1 MDGGCLFDLSTF
13 VFSIVLFIDKHPRPI
28 LLSASRASPV
38 DSYGGYATLLHT
50 LQIIVARD
58 YTSMFREI
66 TLRCCERLHFDVAR
80 DYISI

>member
-1 MDGGCLFDLSTF
+1 MDGGWLLVLSFSRRFFFQLFFLWTNIHRS
-13 VFSIVLFIDKHPRPI
+13 S

-58 YTSMFREI
+58 YTSMLREI
-66 TLRCCERLHFDVAR
+66 TLHCYS